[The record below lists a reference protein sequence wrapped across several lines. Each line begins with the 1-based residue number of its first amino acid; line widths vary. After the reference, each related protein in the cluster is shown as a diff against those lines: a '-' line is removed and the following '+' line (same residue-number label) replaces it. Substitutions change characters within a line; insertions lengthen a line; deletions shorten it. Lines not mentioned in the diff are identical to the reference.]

1 MTTSSSTSDHLFAGT
16 LEGWHNYNGLLTKA
30 LAPLTDEQL
39 DLRPAPDLRS
49 VRELAMHIVGTRA
62 GWFHRMLHEGDDE
75 IEALANWGRDGQ
87 QRGASEIVA
96 GLDATWRL
104 MADSIAR
111 WTPEERAGSV
121 TAERYGQTHTLTR
134 AWVVWHV
141 LEHDLHHGG
150 EMGYTLGMHGVAAPE
165 I

>member
-1 MTTSSSTSDHLFAGT
+1 MSTSTSDPLFAGT
-16 LEGWHNYNGLLTKA
+16 LEGWQNYNGLLSKA

-39 DLRPAPDLRS
+39 DLRPAPNLRS

-62 GWFHRMLHEGDDE
+62 GWFHRMLHEGGDE

-96 GLDATWRL
+96 GLDTTWRL
-104 MADSIAR
+104 MSESIAR

-150 EMGYTLGMHGVAAPE
+150 EIGYTLGMHGVAAPE

>member
-1 MTTSSSTSDHLFAGT
+1 MSNSVSDPLFAGT
-16 LEGWHNYNGLLTKA
+16 LEGWNNYNGLLSTA
-30 LAPLTDEQL
+30 IAPLTSEQL

-62 GWFHRMLHEGDDE
+62 GWFHRMLREGDDE
-75 IEALANWGRDGQ
+75 TEALANWGRDGQ

-96 GLDATWRL
+96 GLDTTWRL
-104 MADSIAR
+104 IADSIAR

-121 TAERYGQTHTLTR
+121 TAKRYDGQTHTLTR

-150 EMGYTLGMHGVAAPE
+150 ELGYTLGIHGVAAPKV
-165 I
+165 

>member
-1 MTTSSSTSDHLFAGT
+1 MSTTTTDPLFTGV
-16 LEGWHNYNGLLTKA
+16 LEGWENYNRLLSEA
-30 LAPLTDEQL
+30 LAPLSEEQL
-39 DLRPAPDLRS
+39 DLRPAPNLRS

-62 GWFHRMLHEGDDE
+62 GWYHRMLHEGGDE

-96 GLDATWRL
+96 GLDTTWRL
-104 MADSIAR
+104 MSESIAR
-111 WTPEERAGSV
+111 WTPEERAASMTV
-121 TAERYGQTHTLTR
+121 TRYSGQTQTLSR

-141 LEHDLHHGG
+141 IEHDLHHGG
-150 EMGYTLGMHGVAAPE
+150 ELGYTLGMHGVAAPE